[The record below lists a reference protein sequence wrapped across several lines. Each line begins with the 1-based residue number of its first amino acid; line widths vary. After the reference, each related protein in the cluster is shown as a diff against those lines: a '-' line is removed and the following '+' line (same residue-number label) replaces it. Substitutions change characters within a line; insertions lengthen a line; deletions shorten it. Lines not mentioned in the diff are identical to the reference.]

1 MANSNQ
7 KPPSKFADDSTSL
20 FPPPRRI
27 DFSSTIMGTGS
38 KKPIQ
43 SPEETFT
50 ELVCILAGVGAVTI
64 GGIIVYFTLRIL
76 SWLAT
81 H

>member
-20 FPPPRRI
+20 FPPHRRV
-27 DFSSTIMGTGS
+27 DFSSAVMGTRKTKS
-38 KKPIQ
+38 LQ
-43 SPEETFT
+43 SAEETLN
-50 ELVCILAGVGAVTI
+50 ELICILAGVGAVTI
-64 GGIIVYFTLRIL
+64 GGIIVYFLLRIL